1 MLLECQFDQNE
12 KLKSSVNKGFD
23 AEDLR
28 MQPIGRDLDG
38 FIYWY
43 HEVSETYSVNFI
55 SEANYT
61 LGIFSHFRL
70 AKVGLHSRC
79 KKNKMDA
86 RKKCS
91 AQGRHLSSFP
101 LFFI

>member
-61 LGIFSHFRL
+61 LRIFPRFRL
-70 AKVGLHSRC
+70 AKVGLHSTC
-79 KKNKMDA
+79 QKK
-86 RKKCS
+86 
-91 AQGRHLSSFP
+91 
-101 LFFI
+101 